1 MPGVETVV
9 YLEAE
14 TLLDLLS
21 FGKPSGI
28 PLTRTR
34 TRTLTLT
41 RTRTRTRTRA
51 RALTLTLTLTRTR
64 TRTRT
69 RTLSRART
77 LPGKLSAWVDIL
89 ALCGLT
95 F

>member
-1 MPGVETVV
+1 MEVPGVETVV

-41 RTRTRTRTRA
+41 RTRTRTRTR
-51 RALTLTLTLTRTR
+51 
-64 TRTRT
+64 
-69 RTLSRART
+69 TLSRART

>member
-1 MPGVETVV
+1 MEVPGVETVA

-34 TRTLTLT
+34 TRTRTLT
-41 RTRTRTRTRA
+41 RTRTRTQGGRGPRLGHSLEHDAYA
-51 RALTLTLTLTRTR
+51 RRGDADALRSLID
-64 TRTRT
+64 
-69 RTLSRART
+69 S
-77 LPGKLSAWVDIL
+77 D
-89 ALCGLT
+89 
-95 F
+95 